1 MELAFP
7 WMPLVL
13 VVLVLVAA
21 VLITIVL
28 LGRRRKR
35 LGAAPVAHSERLTA
49 LPRYRMMLG
58 IYRVVLLGLVAVVA
72 LAALSTGLLA
82 SRPVASEVTQPQ
94 NYSRDIVLCLDVSGS
109 MVEYDAEVIRQFEA
123 LAEEFAGERIALVL
137 WSSSA
142 VQTFPLTD
150 DYDYL
155 RTQLGLVRDGMERS
169 VRDDYTGYP
178 YWNGT
183 LVAEGASLIGDGV
196 ASCVM
201 TFDRLDTR
209 RSRTIILATD
219 NVINGVPLVTLEQ
232 AGEYAVDREVRIF
245 SINPTPY
252 LAPREAEE
260 LEEVS
265 NSTGGGYYEL
275 DDANAVPRIVDGLLE
290 EQATAIESAPTIEYT
305 DIPGGTFGW
314 AVFAFLILLVVA
326 WRVRV

>member
-1 MELAFP
+1 
-7 WMPLVL
+7 VL
-13 VVLVLVAA
+13 V
-21 VLITIVL
+21 I
-28 LGRRRKR
+28 
-35 LGAAPVAHSERLTA
+35 
-49 LPRYRMMLG
+49 
-58 IYRVVLLGLVAVVA
+58 
-72 LAALSTGLLA
+72 ALSATASGLLA
-82 SRPVASEVTQPQ
+82 SRPVSSEVTQPQ

-123 LAEEFAGERIALVL
+123 LAKEFAGERIALVL

-155 RTQLGLVRDGMERS
+155 VAQLALVREGMELS
-169 VRDDYTGYP
+169 VQDDYSGYP

-201 TFDRLDTR
+201 SFDRLDTR

-219 NVINGVPLVTLEQ
+219 NVINGEPLVTLEE
-232 AGEYAVDREVRIF
+232 AGEYATEREVRIF
-245 SINPTPY
+245 SINPTPE
-252 LAPREAEE
+252 LAPSEARE

-265 NSTGGGYYEL
+265 LDTGGGYYEL
-275 DDANAVPRIVDGLLE
+275 SDTGAVPRIVDGLLE

-305 DIPGGTFGW
+305 DVPGGAYGW
-314 AVFAFLILLVVA
+314 AVFGFLVLLVVA
-326 WRVRV
+326 WRVRL